1 MRLAV
6 VGPPEADLS
15 LYPAVCNAAFRAM
28 GIPGEVVPISLEKE
42 SFDPC
47 IRHLQEIKF
56 RGAAVAHP
64 YKVDAARIAERFWIA
79 RFALGV
85 ANTLLFEGGSI
96 FAQNTEVPAIMEA
109 LKGIEPGRA
118 LIMGTGHAAR
128 SVVAALLQAGWQTRV
143 WNRNANKSKVLMTL
157 LQRYG
162 TIELAHE
169 PDPSGCKLIVNA
181 TPLGAKPGEIPPVIW
196 NRVLPKTTFCDLVF
210 RKIPT
215 EMLRTASVRGL
226 KTIDGRELFVEQ
238 CAIALEWWS
247 GKQVPRAPMNAAAGI
262 KTPTWTTAL

>member
-1 MRLAV
+1 MVFHGGHRAGQNSLYAFDSACGRAGRTDRGLSGPYKIKDMSWQDLARKDGDAMRLAV

-118 LIMGTGHAAR
+118 LIMGTRHAAR
-128 SVVAALLQAGWQTRV
+128 SVVAALLQPGWHTRG
-143 WNRNANKSKVLMTL
+143 WSRNGDKQQAVMTL
-157 LQRYG
+157 LQRHR
-162 TIELAHE
+162 TNEIAHE
-169 PDPSGCKLIVNA
+169 PE
-181 TPLGAKPGEIPPVIW
+181 PG
-196 NRVLPKTTFCDLVF
+196 
-210 RKIPT
+210 
-215 EMLRTASVRGL
+215 G
-226 KTIDGRELFVEQ
+226 
-238 CAIALEWWS
+238 
-247 GKQVPRAPMNAAAGI
+247 
-262 KTPTWTTAL
+262 